1 MAANADNLMMSFFLD
16 WQTNWAGQDPNYDFR
31 SHIRH
36 RRLVQSERAMRA
48 SLKNILI
55 KQARDP
61 GEDPVYVSALNRLNN
76 SFLGDLFQPGQGY
89 RNIDTFTGQE
99 MNAAFNNLTARQRS
113 SIMDLIEPDTLTPR
127 HSPLVEGSS
136 YAGGRLPVTKFKP
149 RPDIE

>member
-61 GEDPVYVSALNRLNN
+61 GEDPVYVSALNR
-76 SFLGDLFQPGQGY
+76 
-89 RNIDTFTGQE
+89 
-99 MNAAFNNLTARQRS
+99 
-113 SIMDLIEPDTLTPR
+113 
-127 HSPLVEGSS
+127 
-136 YAGGRLPVTKFKP
+136 
-149 RPDIE
+149 